1 MKRLLAAAVLAS
13 ALQMIGA
20 GLASAQ
26 VVYMGE
32 VRLFGFNFCPKYWLQ
47 ASGQILSINQYV
59 PLFSLYGTLYGGDG
73 EATFALPNLNGR
85 APYGWSIS
93 EPSPGTVYGS
103 STAALTVAN
112 LPAHSHTFNATT
124 NPPVGPNPAGALSAT
139 FPQPT
144 DKVYSATG
152 SPANVVMGN
161 AIGPTGGNQPFNI
174 QSPALAMMWC
184 VAAETGIFPYPPA
197 P

>member
-103 STAALTVAN
+103 STAAPLRSLDRFGKTTSRAPSPRRFSTTFQRHPCGRPPEPGCGRVRPVA
-112 LPAHSHTFNATT
+112 PA
-124 NPPVGPNPAGALSAT
+124 
-139 FPQPT
+139 
-144 DKVYSATG
+144 
-152 SPANVVMGN
+152 
-161 AIGPTGGNQPFNI
+161 
-174 QSPALAMMWC
+174 
-184 VAAETGIFPYPPA
+184 
-197 P
+197 